1 MTNILRILMC
11 CISLSVWACF
21 AQAESDFV
29 YKKVTSQDE
38 IVDGGVYVLVRIHNQ
53 FPGYAKAEGFTSN
66 AFSVENDDRV
76 FNNQDEFYASNACEL
91 TLSKKDN
98 GYNVKTYG
106 GYIYVYNNK
115 LSMKAAGD
123 QEKNSVW
130 KFSIDESNNNYL
142 TMQLIGGQS
151 YRIAYYQSAFRFV
164 DTSSNNSTSPIN
176 LYRKCQKI
184 NIASETG
191 YTTLCSNHALDFTD
205 TGVKAYTAEVAD
217 NKVLLKQVTRI
228 SAQRPVILHGTK
240 GTFTVNVT
248 NAAPSQEDQSAIGSN
263 ALRGVTEESGLTV
276 NGDKEYYALT
286 EKEGKAVF
294 APVKQGVTIPKGK
307 AYFALPK
314 TSEAKSLSIVIEDD
328 MTTSIP
334 QPHISSTP
342 TQAYTLMGTRASD
355 SYRGIV
361 IINGKK
367 HLVK

>member
-1 MTNILRILMC
+1 MC

-29 YKKVTSQDE
+29 YKKVTSQNE
-38 IVDGGVYVLVRIHNQ
+38 IVDGGVYVPVGDVSSFYYGIYDANSNSI
-53 FPGYAKAEGFTSN
+53 KANFYRNSSLT
-66 AFSVENDDRV
+66 
-76 FNNQDEFYASNACEL
+76 EFYVADACEL
-91 TLSKKDN
+91 
-98 GYNVKTYG
+98 
-106 GYIYVYNNK
+106 IFEK
-115 LSMKAAGD
+115 LSPD
-123 QEKNSVW
+123 
-130 KFSIDESNNNYL
+130 NNNYNVFIYDENIKRYVYITRSSHSL
-142 TMQLIGGQS
+142 SIGSFNDQNKNTWNVTVNENEPH
-151 YRIAYYQSAFRFV
+151 RVNMSAESGYSLVYTNETFSN
-164 DTSSNNSTSPIN
+164 TSGKGTLIN

-205 TGVKAYTAEVAD
+205 TGVKAYTAEVTD

-228 SAQRPVILHGTK
+228 SAQCPVILHGTK

-248 NAAPSQEDQSAIGSN
+248 NAAPLQEDQSAIDSN
-263 ALRGVTEESGLTV
+263 ALCGVTEESGLTV

-334 QPHISSTP
+334 QPHLSSTP

>member
-1 MTNILRILMC
+1 MC

-38 IVDGGVYVLVRIHNQ
+38 IVDGGVYVLVRLNGALSH
-53 FPGYAKAEGFTSN
+53 YATGFESNHFNAVGDKAQLDEYTASDAFYFTLKKSGNDCYNIILKDKRYLYRNSDDMLANATFTSTN
-66 AFSVENDDRV
+66 HNDWNISIDTNNSVATISNTGTSARSIRFYNYVFSLL
-76 FNNQDEFYASNACEL
+76 SN
-91 TLSKKDN
+91 SKGN
-98 GYNVKTYG
+98 PI
-106 GYIYVYNNK
+106 YIYK
-115 LSMKAAGD
+115 LK
-123 QEKNSVW
+123 EV
-130 KFSIDESNNNYL
+130 
-142 TMQLIGGQS
+142 
-151 YRIAYYQSAFRFV
+151 
-164 DTSSNNSTSPIN
+164 
-176 LYRKCQKI
+176 I

-228 SAQRPVILHGTK
+228 SAQCPVILHGTK

-248 NAAPSQEDQSAIGSN
+248 NAAPSQEDQSVIGSN
-263 ALRGVTEESGLTV
+263 ALCGVTEESGLTV

-307 AYFALPK
+307 AYFSLPK

-334 QPHISSTP
+334 QPHLSSTP